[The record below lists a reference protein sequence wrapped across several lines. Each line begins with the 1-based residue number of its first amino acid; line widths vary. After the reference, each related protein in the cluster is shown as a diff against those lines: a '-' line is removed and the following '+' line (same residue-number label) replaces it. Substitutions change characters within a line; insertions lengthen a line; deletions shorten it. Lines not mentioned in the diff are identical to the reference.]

1 MDKEEHLYMLS
12 EILKDKKTRDF
23 YISINDLIVRQT
35 KLMKKMINK

>member
-23 YISINDLIVRQT
+23 YISINNLIVKQN
-35 KLMKKMINK
+35 KLMEKIINK